1 MIDKLLSE
9 FVDAWNAGE
18 RPRVDDYLE
27 RAAPAERDELAERLE
42 EWLLV
47 APSPAYS
54 EQVLE
59 HIRAEPA
66 FAAALAEIEA
76 DPELWPEVLPRLRE
90 RAGLR
95 LQDLATRITTAF
107 GLAGEEDRTARYLE
121 RMEGGDL
128 DPSRVSRRLLDAL
141 GAALGVSGEAL
152 GRAGGLRPGAPG
164 HALFRAEAAAAAS
177 FEDDLEALSQ
187 AALAPAPPPMDEL
200 DRLFAGGPDA

>member
-18 RPRVDDYLE
+18 RPHVDDYLE

-76 DPELWPEVLPRLRE
+76 EPELWPEVLPRLRE

-95 LQDLATRITTAF
+95 LQDLASRITAAF
-107 GLAGEEDRTARYLE
+107 GLAGEEDRAARYLE
-121 RMEGGDL
+121 RMERGDL

-141 GAALGVSGEAL
+141 GTALGVSGETL
-152 GRAGGLRPGAPG
+152 GRAGGFRPAAPG
-164 HALFRAEAAAAAS
+164 HALFRAESAAGAR

-200 DRLFAGGPDA
+200 DRLFVGGPDH